1 MPDELDRTREGWS
14 VPKPVTVPRRTPWPA
29 AAALGMVL
37 ILWGVVTVYLVA
49 AVGIALLSV
58 SVLGWIQELRRGE

>member
-1 MPDELDRTREGWS
+1 MPDELDRTREGWNA
-14 VPKPVTVPRRTPWPA
+14 PRPGTVPRRTLWPA

-37 ILWGVVTVYLVA
+37 TLWGVVTVYLVA

-58 SVLGWIQELRRGE
+58 SVLGWIEELRRGE